1 MENFYL
7 DCGGLTYQDVI
18 QLKRFLKSI
27 GIDSN
32 IAIGSLNVNT
42 TRENFI
48 EKCPNLAF
56 RVLAKDE
63 KTTAE
68 NFKDKMRIKN

>member
-1 MENFYL
+1 M
-7 DCGGLTYQDVI
+7 
-18 QLKRFLKSI
+18 KSI
-27 GIDSN
+27 EIDSN
-32 IAIGSLNVNT
+32 IAVGSLNVDT

-63 KTTAE
+63 KTNAE
-68 NFKDKMRIKN
+68 KFKDKIRIKKE